1 MANSRRV
8 EKLAALLKR
17 EISELLVNGIRDD
30 RIHQAMITI
39 TSVEVSGDLQHARIF
54 ISLFGEEKKKDEV
67 LVGLEE
73 AKGFIRAELAQRLP
87 AVERACSPGLRAEMR
102 SWRGAEQRAF
112 ALRGLWPPTW
122 LSVRRRGWWHSSRPV
137 DVPTEQAAPRRFGS
151 RCFHRRWLSF

>member
-54 ISLFGEEKKKDEV
+54 ISLFGEEKKK
-67 LVGLEE
+67 
-73 AKGFIRAELAQRLP
+73 
-87 AVERACSPGLRAEMR
+87 
-102 SWRGAEQRAF
+102 
-112 ALRGLWPPTW
+112 
-122 LSVRRRGWWHSSRPV
+122 LSLIHI
-137 DVPTEQAAPRRFGS
+137 
-151 RCFHRRWLSF
+151 

>member
-17 EISELLVNGIRDD
+17 EVSELLVNGVRDE

-54 ISLFGEEKKKDEV
+54 ISLFGEEKIKDEV

-73 AKGFIRAELAQRLP
+73 AKGFIRAELAQRLQM
-87 AVERACSPGLRAEMR
+87 RRSPELVFKIDKGM
-102 SWRGAEQRAF
+102 
-112 ALRGLWPPTW
+112 T
-122 LSVRRRGWWHSSRPV
+122 
-137 DVPTEQAAPRRFGS
+137 
-151 RCFHRRWLSF
+151 

>member
-17 EISELLVNGIRDD
+17 EISELLVNGIRDE

-54 ISLFGEEKKKDEV
+54 ISLFGEEKKKDQV

-73 AKGFIRAELAQRLP
+73 AKGFIRAELARRLQMRRSP
-87 AVERACSPGLRAEMR
+87 ELVFKIDKGMTKGPEVLELQDAIELERKRKDL
-102 SWRGAEQRAF
+102 
-112 ALRGLWPPTW
+112 
-122 LSVRRRGWWHSSRPV
+122 
-137 DVPTEQAAPRRFGS
+137 
-151 RCFHRRWLSF
+151 